1 MQMELIEMELI
12 KKLQNT
18 QAIQKQAYQD
28 LEAAIQQRSNLGKDM
43 MGSSGYRSQG
53 QRFRSSTEDQNKDG
67 GVRQSL
73 GSNMDGAGQP
83 AEQ

>member
-1 MQMELIEMELI
+1 
-12 KKLQNT
+12 
-18 QAIQKQAYQD
+18 
-28 LEAAIQQRSNLGKDM
+28 M

-53 QRFRSSTEDQNKDG
+53 PRYQGSEEPKDG

-73 GSNMDGAGQP
+73 GSNIDAGQP

>member
-1 MQMELIEMELI
+1 MELIEMELI

-28 LEAAIQQRSNLGKDM
+28 LEAAIQQRSSLGKDM

-53 QRFRSSTEDQNKDG
+53 PRYQGGEEPKDG

-73 GSNMDGAGQP
+73 GSNIDAGQP

>member
-28 LEAAIQQRSNLGKDM
+28 LEAAIQQRSTLGKDM
-43 MGSSGYRSQG
+43 MDGQGYRSHQ
-53 QRFRSSTEDQNKDG
+53 
-67 GVRQSL
+67 
-73 GSNMDGAGQP
+73 GAGFAASNGDGQ
-83 AEQ
+83 ANEAAQQQDQ

>member
-1 MQMELIEMELI
+1 M
-12 KKLQNT
+12 
-18 QAIQKQAYQD
+18 
-28 LEAAIQQRSNLGKDM
+28 EAAIQQRSNLGKDGM

-53 QRFRSSTEDQNKDG
+53 QRFRPSADENNLDG

-73 GSNMDGAGQP
+73 GSNMEGAAA